1 MFKYKKDDKIN
12 DLTVV
17 KCLNDVGH
25 PLYYLKC
32 KCGRYMRV
40 YEVDLPKENC
50 GECYKQ
56 STKVETGRSE
66 IFTDDYKNWRKG
78 VMGRDKF
85 KCRVC
90 GRKNTDLEAH
100 HLDGWNWCIAK
111 RYDVGNGITICD
123 QKGCRAH
130 TMFHDKYGKGNNTRQ
145 QFDDFLKK
153 FHATDLGEL
162 GL

>member
-90 GRKNTDLEAH
+90 G
-100 HLDGWNWCIAK
+100 
-111 RYDVGNGITICD
+111 
-123 QKGCRAH
+123 
-130 TMFHDKYGKGNNTRQ
+130 
-145 QFDDFLKK
+145 
-153 FHATDLGEL
+153 
-162 GL
+162 